1 LIELLKQPQYQPLP
15 VEKEIVSIFSG
26 SNGYLDDI
34 ELTDVARF
42 ETELLSFM
50 DQNHSDILE
59 EIVTTGN
66 LSDDLAEKLSEATS
80 AFKASFQPSIS
91 EA

>member
-1 LIELLKQPQYQPLP
+1 M
-15 VEKEIVSIFSG
+15 SIFSG

-42 ETELLSFM
+42 EAELLSFM
-50 DQNHSDILE
+50 DQNHSEILE

-66 LSDDLAEKLSEATS
+66 LSDDLAEQLSEATS
-80 AFKASFQPSIS
+80 RFKASFQPSVS
-91 EA
+91 ED